1 MVVLTIIGVLA
12 SIAMPMYQNSV
23 VRAKEA
29 ALRENLY
36 QIRDSIDEYYADHEE
51 YPPSLSSLV
60 ESKYIRMIPPDP
72 ITGAED
78 AWIEVMA
85 EDGNGVYD
93 VRSGSSEAGRN
104 GVPYNEW

>member
-12 SIAMPMYQNSV
+12 GIAVPMYQNSV

-29 ALRENLY
+29 ALKENLY
-36 QIRDSIDEYYADHEE
+36 QIRDTIDEYYADHEE

-60 ESKYIRMIPPDP
+60 ESKYIRAIPPDP
-72 ITGAED
+72 VADSGD

-85 EDGNGVYD
+85 GDGNGVYD
-93 VRSGSSEAGRN
+93 VRSGSGGVGRN